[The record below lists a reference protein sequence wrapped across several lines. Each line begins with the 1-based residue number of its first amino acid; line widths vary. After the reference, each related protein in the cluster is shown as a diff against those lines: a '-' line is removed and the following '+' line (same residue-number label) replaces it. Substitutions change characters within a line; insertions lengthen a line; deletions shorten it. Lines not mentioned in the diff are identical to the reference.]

1 MSDGEAEPPWSG
13 PVQRETAQ
21 WEREK
26 ILHEEKEEG
35 GGGWGGWG
43 TAVTGWRT
51 QPPATQR
58 GNNNR
63 TLHLIFRTS
72 PLASTAGSLLA
83 AAALPAPSRHNTSQN
98 TAR

>member
-35 GGGWGGWG
+35 G
-43 TAVTGWRT
+43 V
-51 QPPATQR
+51 
-58 GNNNR
+58 
-63 TLHLIFRTS
+63 
-72 PLASTAGSLLA
+72 AGEAGEQL
-83 AAALPAPSRHNTSQN
+83 
-98 TAR
+98 

>member
-35 GGGWGGWG
+35 GGWLGRLGNSCDWV
-43 TAVTGWRT
+43 ADS
-51 QPPATQR
+51 ATR
-58 GNNNR
+58 D
-63 TLHLIFRTS
+63 
-72 PLASTAGSLLA
+72 
-83 AAALPAPSRHNTSQN
+83 
-98 TAR
+98 TARK